1 MNNLVEIRDIYI
13 PKDVSIFPLAYGWW
27 VILFAIVILF
37 VLLKFILWGIKTSKR
52 LYALK
57 KLKQINNENP
67 IVFAIEVSELLR
79 RICNVKYK
87 EASVLHGNEWI
98 NFLNEHTKNNLSKKT
113 SELLMYAPFIDKN
126 EKKYSQKEVLEL
138 SNFCKQWIGDNL

>member
-1 MNNLVEIRDIYI
+1 MKVMD
-13 PKDVSIFPLAYGWW
+13 
-27 VILFAIVILF
+27 
-37 VLLKFILWGIKTSKR
+37 
-52 LYALK
+52 
-57 KLKQINNENP
+57 
-67 IVFAIEVSELLR
+67 
-79 RICNVKYK
+79 VKYK